1 MSLQSLAETALATLV
16 LALLAL
22 LWPRLPR
29 PTLLAVA
36 EVEPVRVARALW
48 RTPQILG
55 PPRVAL
61 HA

>member
-1 MSLQSLAETALATLV
+1 MQSVIDLEATLV

-36 EVEPVRVARALW
+36 ELASARIARALW
-48 RTPQILG
+48 RTPLIVG
-55 PPRVAL
+55 PPRPAL
-61 HA
+61 P